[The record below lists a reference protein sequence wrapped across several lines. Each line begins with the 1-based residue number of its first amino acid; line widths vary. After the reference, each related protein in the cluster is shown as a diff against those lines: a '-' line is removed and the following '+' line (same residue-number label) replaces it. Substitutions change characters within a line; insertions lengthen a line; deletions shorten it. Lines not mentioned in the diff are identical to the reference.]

1 MLESESDLSLASGF
15 ERSSKSKDC
24 DTNSAVDSGFISGPQ
39 AIYSGELDSALD
51 DDLPAHSPKSKEPLH
66 QQPKIQIDTNIDS
79 GCLTDSEMI
88 STGFEAGLPEWFNNL
103 SLKNTPSINN
113 LDGTKEKSN
122 QSKNNN
128 EAKLWQICY
137 KQDNDG
143 DT

>member
-1 MLESESDLSLASGF
+1 MLEPENDLSLASGF
-15 ERSSKSKDC
+15 ERSSKSKDFES
-24 DTNSAVDSGFISGPQ
+24 NSALDSGFISGPQ
-39 AIYSGELDSALD
+39 AIYSGEIDSALD
-51 DDLPAHSPKSKEPLH
+51 DDLPVPSSKSKDQTSSPKN
-66 QQPKIQIDTNIDS
+66 QIDTNIDS

-122 QSKNNN
+122 QSKSNN